1 MNDQSTEFLER
12 QTQRLRD
19 LITEMIRCCE
29 GRNLLEMKRFS
40 LPAAELKCLTLF
52 KGEKYLTIK
61 GMAQKLGVAKSRVTL
76 LVDSLVKKELVNK
89 IDDPGDARIKLISL
103 SPEGKVLTD
112 EIERFQE
119 SLYQEVL
126 LGLGTQERT
135 EVISHLGTLTSVMEE
150 VRRKFSS

>member
-40 LPAAELKCLTLF
+40 LPTAELKCLTLF

-61 GMAQKLGVAKSRVTL
+61 GMAQKLDVAKSRVTL
-76 LVDSLVKKELVNK
+76 LIDSLVKKGLVNK
-89 IDDPGDARIKLISL
+89 IDDPADGRIKLISL
-103 SPEGKVLTD
+103 SPKGKALTD
-112 EIERFQE
+112 EIEEFQAR
-119 SLYQEVL
+119 LYREVL
-126 LGLGTQERT
+126 LKLEAQERT
-135 EVISHLGTLTSVMEE
+135 EIISHLGILTSVMEE
-150 VRRKFSS
+150 VRKRFST